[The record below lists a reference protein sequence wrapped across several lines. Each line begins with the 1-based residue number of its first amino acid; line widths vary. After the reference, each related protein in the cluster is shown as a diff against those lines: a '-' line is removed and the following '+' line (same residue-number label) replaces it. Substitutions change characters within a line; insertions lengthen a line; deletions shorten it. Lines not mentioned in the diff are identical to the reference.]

1 MKIAV
6 NTDIDVKEFAALL
19 GRQSD
24 MEQSAFFNT
33 FFEELRKGCETEY
46 KTNMQLH
53 SLGGKLSMESMQSL
67 ATMFFTEED

>member
-6 NTDIDVKEFAALL
+6 STDIDVKEFAALL

-33 FFEELRKGCETEY
+33 FFEELRKACETDY
-46 KTNMQLH
+46 RTNMQLL
-53 SLGGKLSMESMQSL
+53 SIGSKLSMSTMQSL
-67 ATMFFTEED
+67 GIMFFTEEE